1 MLSTQTTWVNRWVV
15 EWIYG
20 RHSNSW
26 PDRDLIPTW
35 PLLPKNIVRMY
46 SQMLQWAVTKKVQT
60 NHSMDILKSKHVIY
74 WGILSKI
81 SLKVKISH
89 CERISFF
96 FCPRHLSWFTGL
108 RDWTVALAVTLGCT
122 EFLMTGPEGIWFV
135 GGGLILSV
143 AKGCKYKPIL
153 FCNRSFDI
161 FTAIL
166 QWLQHLAILSLSL
179 TWTNPH
185 WKYSWQT
192 LQTSWCA
199 AKEVQF
205 ELNRLNG
212 WRGETVKQHFY
223 KVEDNIDIEVIMM
236 CWNAKLWIWDTK
248 THRDMQRTTCVLP
261 ITKVRCLHTH
271 TSIL

>member
-1 MLSTQTTWVNRWVV
+1 MRNSLKDFSQSRISPLRTNFFLFLPSPLELVHRFERLDSRLSSDFGMYRVLDDRTW
-15 EWIYG
+15 
-20 RHSNSW
+20 
-26 PDRDLIPTW
+26 RDLICW
-35 PLLPKNIVRMY
+35 WRV
-46 SQMLQWAVTKKVQT
+46 
-60 NHSMDILKSKHVIY
+60 D
-74 WGILSKI
+74 
-81 SLKVKISH
+81 
-89 CERISFF
+89 
-96 FCPRHLSWFTGL
+96 
-108 RDWTVALAVTLGCT
+108 
-122 EFLMTGPEGIWFV
+122 
-135 GGGLILSV
+135 
-143 AKGCKYKPIL
+143 
-153 FCNRSFDI
+153 RSFEK
-161 FTAIL
+161 FTVIL

-223 KVEDNIDIEVIMM
+223 KVEDNIDILVIMM

-271 TSIL
+271 THLYCKRCYIYIFTM